1 MRYIL
6 AMRYI
11 GRVEYAHEKKIRTRN
26 KGYYRVL
33 HWPIWIWVFFLLP
46 GPLTFRLFEH
56 GFNRWNAA
64 WLAVVLAGTGFA
76 GLKAQLPG
84 VEPAPYILRFDE
96 DRPNPTYR
104 KVCYTF
110 AWNAALNFALLNL
123 AGLVW
128 AVVTGTWRLKQIYW
142 YGYAPLCAVILLL
155 GLMGKLPRVGPSTK
169 GEGIER
175 RFFYGTVWSVTIG
188 QTVLLILWKVLPN
201 TREGS
206 AVKLAVY
213 AVVLAFMGSMAA
225 RGVLPRTR
233 PILPGELIVE

>member
-1 MRYIL
+1 MQYK
-6 AMRYI
+6 

-46 GPLTFRLFEH
+46 GPLTFSLFEH
-56 GFNRWNAA
+56 GFNRWNAM
-64 WLAVVLAGTGFA
+64 WLAAVLVGTGIA

-96 DRPNPTYR
+96 DRPNPMYR

-123 AGLVW
+123 AGLVY

-142 YGYAPLCAVILLL
+142 YGYSPLCAVILLL

-175 RFFYGTVWSVTIG
+175 RYFYGTVWAVTIG
-188 QTVLLILWKVLPN
+188 QTVLMILWKVLPN
-201 TREGS
+201 NREGS

-213 AVVLAFMGSMAA
+213 VVVLAFMGSLAV
-225 RGVLPRTR
+225 RGVLPRTK